1 MNPRQTIPPNGQRI
15 TILALVFSLLLATL
29 KIACGFL
36 GQSQALM
43 ADGMES
49 IADVFSSLTVWGGL
63 HMASRPPDRN
73 HPFGHGK
80 AESLAGLLVGFM
92 MLGAA
97 LAIARNS
104 LLDLP
109 GPHTPPKAWT
119 LLVLV
124 AVMLAKEGMFRW
136 MRAAGKRLN
145 STALEN
151 EAAHHRADAITSL
164 AAFIGISVAIVGGP
178 DWSVADNWAALFA
191 SMLIAANALRILRR
205 SLGEVMDES
214 VSPAILAEA
223 RKLAAT
229 HPEVLAVDQC
239 RIRKSGLGLWMDIH
253 ILVDGNLSVRKGHA
267 IGHEVETTLMKSEL
281 PIHDVV
287 VHVEPEDAHPEL
299 LPDP

>member
-1 MNPRQTIPPNGQRI
+1 MTPPQTIPPNGQRI

-29 KIACGFL
+29 KIVCGFL
-36 GQSQALM
+36 GQSQALI

-63 HMASRPPDRN
+63 HVANRPPDQN

-80 AESLAGLLVGFM
+80 AESLAGLLVGFF

-119 LLVLV
+119 LLILI
-124 AVMLAKEGMFRW
+124 AVMLAKEGMFHW
-136 MRAAGKRLN
+136 MRAAGKRLH

-151 EAAHHRADAITSL
+151 EASHHRAAAIPSL

-178 DWSVADNWAALFA
+178 NLCGAANWGAGFGG
-191 SMLIAANALRILRR
+191 MLIGGPGLRR
-205 SLGEVMDES
+205 L
-214 VSPAILAEA
+214 
-223 RKLAAT
+223 RRC
-229 HPEVLAVDQC
+229 H
-239 RIRKSGLGLWMDIH
+239 
-253 ILVDGNLSVRKGHA
+253 
-267 IGHEVETTLMKSEL
+267 
-281 PIHDVV
+281 
-287 VHVEPEDAHPEL
+287 
-299 LPDP
+299 